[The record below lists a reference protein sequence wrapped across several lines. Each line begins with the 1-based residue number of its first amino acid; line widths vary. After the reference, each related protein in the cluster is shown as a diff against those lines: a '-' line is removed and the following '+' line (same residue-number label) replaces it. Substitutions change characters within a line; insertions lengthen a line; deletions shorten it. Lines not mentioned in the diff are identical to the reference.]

1 MFVNTDPAIFSTLER
16 KTKLC
21 LVNTRVFPA
30 LYMQYIF
37 RYGKIYIY
45 NFAGNRWP
53 LCNFMNRFEK
63 VSHEDYCKIIWL
75 NKLCLFTWKWDSSPL
90 FLVKGILGEV
100 FFWSLAP
107 WEIFFKPSFDSIVE
121 TTKTI
126 WFLLHFTSQHSSEN
140 QNQ

>member
-45 NFAGNRWP
+45 NFAGNR
-53 LCNFMNRFEK
+53 
-63 VSHEDYCKIIWL
+63 
-75 NKLCLFTWKWDSSPL
+75 
-90 FLVKGILGEV
+90 
-100 FFWSLAP
+100 
-107 WEIFFKPSFDSIVE
+107 
-121 TTKTI
+121 
-126 WFLLHFTSQHSSEN
+126 
-140 QNQ
+140 